1 MSSSS
6 LTQIITSCLLI
17 LLPFSL
23 TLLILLTSLHVCY
36 ISVYQ
41 IICRGCFFRRKFPE
55 SKEETCSQCQS
66 EQNERSRTYLV

>member
-23 TLLILLTSLHVCY
+23 TLLILLTTLHVCY

-41 IICRGCFFRRKFPE
+41 IICRGCCFRR
-55 SKEETCSQCQS
+55 EEDSQEDKHCGRCEEFQVS
-66 EQNERSRTYLV
+66 QAYLV